1 LITPLIFLQRSS
13 PTFAMTPLIPRKTA
27 ALFTVAGFDSD
38 IASSCPRCES
48 AEISSEI
55 DKQKKA
61 NLFKN

>member
-1 LITPLIFLQRSS
+1 
-13 PTFAMTPLIPRKTA
+13 MTPLIPRKTA

-61 NLFKN
+61 NLFKID